1 VSDDVGVGDSDRE
14 GTGFLWVLG
23 VEVRE
28 EFLSVFEFCSWQLG
42 VLFICTFI
50 PCPADK
56 VQ

>member
-1 VSDDVGVGDSDRE
+1 VLDDVGVEESNQE

-28 EFLSVFEFCSWQLG
+28 EFLSMFEFCSWQPG
-42 VLFICTFI
+42 VFFICAFI